1 MAINLAHRADLDQ
14 RVEKLAARLGLTGK
28 GRKTGVIE
36 RALTALEERVERDR
50 PNREAIVAS
59 LDHYIRAGS
68 RRCERLAAGN
78 RLDGGPPL
86 SLALQKALYD
96 EHGLPTAHVWPTTSC
111 GR

>member
-14 RVEKLAARLGLTGK
+14 RVEKLATRLGLTGK

-86 SLALQKALYD
+86 SLALQEALYD
-96 EHGLPTAHVWPTTSC
+96 EHGLPK
-111 GR
+111 

>member
-1 MAINLAHRADLDQ
+1 MAINLAHRVDLDQ

-50 PNREAIVAS
+50 PSREAIVAS

-78 RLDGGPPL
+78 GIDGGPPL
-86 SLALQKALYD
+86 SRVLQEILYD
-96 EHGLPTAHVWPTTSC
+96 EHGLPK
-111 GR
+111 

>member
-1 MAINLAHRADLDQ
+1 MAINLAHRAGLDQ

-50 PNREAIVAS
+50 PNREVIVAS
-59 LDHYIRAGS
+59 LDHYILAGS
-68 RRCERLAAGN
+68 RRCERLAAGS

-86 SLALQKALYD
+86 SLALLEALYD
-96 EHGLPTAHVWPTTSC
+96 EHGLPK
-111 GR
+111 